1 MAKMNIWK
9 KKSREKEEVPIDGQ
23 TFQFEKGDLNLRN
36 IHYWQENPR
45 LEGKAKDFEDNDE
58 GTVNEKIMDLMLG
71 PDKIRKLANQIDKD
85 GGLRMPIWVGEDED
99 GKYVV
104 YDGNR
109 RYSAILHLQ
118 KATGKPK
125 YNTIKAVLMEAPGLT
140 FVQRLAISTAFN
152 TDGVKEWSP
161 YARAEMLTNLYDNK
175 MQEGSDEKGAL
186 KFAQS
191 AMTGAGGVAQIKAM
205 IDSHRLINKYKL
217 SNDRFSIVNEGYVK
231 AIHRKQKARTIEV
244 ASQPDL
250 LEKVFI
256 KTLKKAVKSEGAAFN
271 AQLFRNKIKT
281 IWKGSIADDELSKKT
296 WKDFSKDVV
305 HLDDAVDN
313 FEAAQLGG
321 LERKKIDDFHEFVT
335 KVRNQKKII
344 AAIANDRKFRN
355 KIGKLDQIMDLLL
368 MGVDNL
374 NKAKGKRK
382 KK

>member
-1 MAKMNIWK
+1 MNIWK
-9 KKSREKEEVPIDGQ
+9 KKSREKEEVPVDGQ
-23 TFQFEKGDLNLRN
+23 TFQFSKGDLNLGY

-85 GGLRMPIWVGEDED
+85 GGLRMPIWVGEDEE

-118 KATGKPK
+118 KVTRKPK

-140 FVQRLAISTAFN
+140 FVQKLAISTAFN

-175 MQEGSDEKGAL
+175 IQEGSDEKGAL

-305 HLDDAVDN
+305 HLDDAVDS

-344 AAIANDRKFRN
+344 TAIANDRKFRN

>member
-1 MAKMNIWK
+1 MNIWK

-23 TFQFEKGDLNLRN
+23 TFQFSKGDLNLGY

-58 GTVNEKIMDLMLG
+58 GTVNEKIFDLMLD

-85 GGLRMPIWVGEDED
+85 GGLRMPIWVGEDEE

-118 KATGKPK
+118 KVTRKPK

-140 FVQRLAISTAFN
+140 FVQKLAISTAFN

-231 AIHRKQKARTIEV
+231 AGILVINHINGTSQLRREKATGKKGPATALELGTYALSRSFSHASHGDRPRSFVPHRPMYR
-244 ASQPDL
+244 SQVRRYPA
-250 LEKVFI
+250 
-256 KTLKKAVKSEGAAFN
+256 TLKTCASRLVLCA
-271 AQLFRNKIKT
+271 
-281 IWKGSIADDELSKKT
+281 
-296 WKDFSKDVV
+296 
-305 HLDDAVDN
+305 
-313 FEAAQLGG
+313 
-321 LERKKIDDFHEFVT
+321 
-335 KVRNQKKII
+335 
-344 AAIANDRKFRN
+344 
-355 KIGKLDQIMDLLL
+355 M
-368 MGVDNL
+368 
-374 NKAKGKRK
+374 
-382 KK
+382 

>member
-1 MAKMNIWK
+1 MNIWK
-9 KKSREKEEVPIDGQ
+9 TKSREKEEVPIDGQ
-23 TFQFEKGDLNLRN
+23 TFQFEKGDLNLRY
-36 IHYWQENPR
+36 IHYWQNNPR
-45 LEGKAKDFEDNDE
+45 LEGRAKNFIDDDE
-58 GTVNEKIMDLMLG
+58 GTTNEKIFDLMYE
-71 PDKIRKLANQIDKD
+71 PDKIRNLANQIDKD
-85 GGLRMPIWVGEDED
+85 GGLRLPIWIGEDED

-118 KATGKPK
+118 KNTSKPK

-140 FVQRLAISTAFN
+140 YVQRLAISTAFN

-175 MQEGSDEKGAL
+175 MLEGSDEKEAL

-191 AMTGAGGVAQIKAM
+191 AMIGAGGVSQIRAM

-217 SNDRFSIVNEGYVK
+217 SKDRFSIVNEGYVK
-231 AIHRKQKARTIEV
+231 AANRKQKAKTIEV
-244 ASQPDL
+244 VSQPDL

-271 AQLFRNKIKT
+271 AILFRNKIKT
-281 IWKGSIADDELSKKT
+281 VWKGSITDDELSKKT

-305 HLDDAVDN
+305 HLDDAVDS

-344 AAIANDRKFRN
+344 TAIANDRKFRN

>member
-1 MAKMNIWK
+1 MNIWK
-9 KKSREKEEVPIDGQ
+9 KKSREKEKVPIDGQ
-23 TFQFEKGDLNLRN
+23 TFQFSKGDLNLGY

-85 GGLRMPIWVGEDED
+85 GGLRMPIWVGEDEE

-118 KATGKPK
+118 KVTRKPK

-140 FVQRLAISTAFN
+140 FVQKLAISTAFN

-175 MQEGSDEKGAL
+175 IQEGSDEKGAL

-231 AIHRKQKARTIEV
+231 AIHRKQKAKTIEV

-305 HLDDAVDN
+305 HLDDAVDS

-344 AAIANDRKFRN
+344 TAIANDRKFRN